1 MTSLSDR
8 QHCIALIDEAVVSG
22 ASLYKAC
29 SVIEVHHKTY
39 RRWVSAG
46 AVKADG
52 VADGAAQLAVR
63 PDAIV
68 PSPKGVVATVSNCRF
83 VGRFYLIDALASNQ
97 QVTFQLRE
105 KPPATGE
112 AVTLALRSDCS
123 PLVAGCRA

>member
-8 QHCIALIDEAVVSG
+8 QYCIALIDEAVASG

-52 VADGAAQLAVR
+52 R
-63 PDAIV
+63 PGPLWQDSC
-68 PSPKGVVATVSNCRF
+68 PSVNIG
-83 VGRFYLIDALASNQ
+83 LQ
-97 QVTFQLRE
+97 
-105 KPPATGE
+105 
-112 AVTLALRSDCS
+112 
-123 PLVAGCRA
+123 